1 MADATQAILTAS
13 IPTLAVFIGIL
24 VNNSRL
30 GDVNNRVGDL
40 NNRVGDLNTRLI
52 EIRSDMNRRFDDVN
66 RRIED
71 TRDLL
76 RAEFFRV
83 EQVLDARLKHI
94 EEDR

>member
-1 MADATQAILTAS
+1 MADATQMFTVG
-13 IPTLAVFIGIL
+13 IPTLAVLIGIL

-30 GDVNNRVGDL
+30 SDVNNRLSDL
-40 NNRVGDLNTRLI
+40 RG
-52 EIRSDMNRRFDDVN
+52 DMNLRFDEVN

>member
-13 IPTLAVFIGIL
+13 IPTLAVLIGIL

-40 NNRVGDLNTRLI
+40 NTRLN